1 LSKAEEGA
9 GDFATTVDVWF
20 FGLFCDI

>member
-1 LSKAEEGA
+1 LSKAEEGT